1 MVCAVYRVSTK
12 CVDVRCQRR
21 AIYDKLSPR
30 SSNHGSK
37 SSNGPAVTS
46 HASFVATVRYD
57 CYERVIRRLHR
68 SCIMLRTD
76 GFASI
81 AFNRLW
87 TDKKKT
93 SKKTGRRGIIMIVVV
108 VINTVSISNAQFKCG
123 SNSFQ
128 SNLQRDIQ
136 FFFGNGRCS
145 VDHTIYVGWSAW
157 LADCRIVNPDLR
169 SSLRIIF
176 FLLLDCF
183 RLERKSAFYP
193 KKLLFM
199 KLSGLIILWIIN
211 IWCRSKYSCSSDCSE
226 QANFSGKSQ
235 RMNTYRSTNDPSL
248 CAVGYKQW
256 LFTWNLITTYLYIYR
271 EWYENIS
278 CECTEPPRGA
288 YERNYKCGVWFWDS
302 AFWADRCAR
311 YHLNDATQNTSRI
324 EWAKCRIIITYIAC
338 VFVVIPHSALAYAMH
353 DS

>member
-1 MVCAVYRVSTK
+1 MNEWSGGCI
-12 CVDVRCQRR
+12 D
-21 AIYDKLSPR
+21 
-30 SSNHGSK
+30 
-37 SSNGPAVTS
+37 
-46 HASFVATVRYD
+46 HASCLEQTVLRRSLSIASEPTKKNFEKNRSPWHYYD
-57 CYERVIRRLHR
+57 CCCGNKHGIDIECPIRMWFKL
-68 SCIMLRTD
+68 
-76 GFASI
+76 
-81 AFNRLW
+81 
-87 TDKKKT
+87 
-93 SKKTGRRGIIMIVVV
+93 
-108 VINTVSISNAQFKCG
+108 IS
-123 SNSFQ
+123 
-128 SNLQRDIQ
+128 IQ
-136 FFFGNGRCS
+136 FTAWYSIFFGNGRCS

-311 YHLNDATQNTSRI
+311 FHLNDATQNTSRI

>member
-37 SSNGPAVTS
+37 SSNGPALTS

-87 TDKKKT
+87 TDKKNFEKNR
-93 SKKTGRRGIIMIVVV
+93 SPWHYYDCCCGNKHGIDIECPIQMWFKL
-108 VINTVSISNAQFKCG
+108 IS
-123 SNSFQ
+123 
-128 SNLQRDIQ
+128 IQ
-136 FFFGNGRCS
+136 FTAWYSIFFGNGRCS

-169 SSLRIIF
+169 SSSSYYIF
-176 FLLLDCF
+176 IFSTRLLPTEKKISFL
-183 RLERKSAFYP
+183 
-193 KKLLFM
+193 
-199 KLSGLIILWIIN
+199 
-211 IWCRSKYSCSSDCSE
+211 
-226 QANFSGKSQ
+226 SQ
-235 RMNTYRSTNDPSL
+235 
-248 CAVGYKQW
+248 K
-256 LFTWNLITTYLYIYR
+256 
-271 EWYENIS
+271 
-278 CECTEPPRGA
+278 
-288 YERNYKCGVWFWDS
+288 
-302 AFWADRCAR
+302 
-311 YHLNDATQNTSRI
+311 
-324 EWAKCRIIITYIAC
+324 IIIHEIVRIDYI
-338 VFVVIPHSALAYAMH
+338 VNNKYMM
-353 DS
+353 